1 MNTTYSYDKEKNI
14 LYVDLQGEASLA
26 AFDNIMKR
34 ITLSS
39 EYPPDIDSI
48 WSLHNLDLSSLGSNF
63 ERSLIYIRKTY
74 PERAEAKIAIISIGD
89 LAYGLSNMY
98 KTMSKNLPQ
107 TMAIFRNQFEAE
119 EWIQGEP

>member
-26 AFDNIMKR
+26 AFDNVMKR
-34 ITLSS
+34 ITLSNK
-39 EYPPDIDSI
+39 YPPDIDSI